1 MAEAVESS
9 SLEPIISQFFR
20 QIGMNNLK
28 SQIENLK
35 SKIANGLI
43 VSCQAPASSPLAKPE
58 IIAALALTA
67 EQNGAVGVRIDSPE
81 HIRAVKNVV
90 NVPIIGIYK
99 IVTESSEVY
108 ITPTFDSAEQ
118 VAKAG
123 ADLIA
128 IDATFRSRPNNEN
141 LAEIVE
147 KIHEELHL
155 PVMADVATFE
165 EGLNAE
171 KVGCDF
177 IGTTLSGYTNETK
190 HIIEP
195 DFELVRKLASL
206 STPIICEGRLRKP
219 ENVKTAFDCGAFAV
233 VVGNAITGTDWLV
246 REFVEATPK
255 EFVVPRSRGITLKIE
270 TA

>member
-1 MAEAVESS
+1 MN
-9 SLEPIISQFFR
+9 SLEHKIQ
-20 QIGMNNLK
+20 
-28 SQIENLK
+28 NLK
-35 SKIANGLI
+35 SKIQNGLI
-43 VSCQAPASSPLAKPE
+43 VSCQAPANSPLAKPE

-81 HIRAVKNVV
+81 HIKEVKNVV

-99 IVTESSEVY
+99 IVTETSEVY
-108 ITPTFDSAEQ
+108 ITPTFDSAKQ
-118 VAKAG
+118 VAEVG
-123 ADLIA
+123 ADIIA
-128 IDATFRSRPNNEN
+128 IDATFRSRPNDEN
-141 LAEIVE
+141 LAEIVK
-147 KIHEELHL
+147 KIHNELNL
-155 PVMADVATFE
+155 PVMADVANFE
-165 EGLNAE
+165 EGVNAE
-171 KVGCDF
+171 KIDCDF

-190 HIIEP
+190 YIIEP

-219 ENVKTAFDCGAFAV
+219 ENVAQAFECGAFAV

-246 REFVEATPK
+246 REFAEATPK